1 MLPEKARMAKQTRT
15 WAPRSVVARTLAPLL
30 ALAALAGA
38 RPAEAALGASAAT
51 VEADQAHLSG
61 SLRSIELAGYE
72 LHEIQAATG
81 TVVREFAVPGG
92 PVFGV
97 TWEGPFLPDLRQL
110 LGASWDAYVHA
121 VRAKR
126 RGRGPLLIQLPDLV
140 FESAGHPRGF
150 HGRAFVPQL
159 VPDGVST
166 EAIR

>member
-1 MLPEKARMAKQTRT
+1 VYPARETSDAEHEPKGGEAVASAL
-15 WAPRSVVARTLAPLL
+15 APALLTLALL
-30 ALAALAGA
+30 TTA
-38 RPAEAALGASAAT
+38 RPATAALGASADSVAS
-51 VEADQAHLSG
+51 DQAHLSG
-61 SLRSIELAGYE
+61 TLRSIELASYE

-81 TVVREFAVPGG
+81 TIVREFAVPGG
-92 PVFGV
+92 PVFAV

-121 VRAKR
+121 LRAKR

-159 VPDGVST
+159 MPEGMAT